1 MVELKHEIYTEN
13 PRNTDV
19 VYCKSWGNV
28 LQERELEKCKMW
40 KCATGNVECDMTGMM
55 AVLSKG
61 CAGVTA
67 TVSVTFRLLYHHC
80 PVPEYEVSTNCLEG
94 FSSWKRFNII
104 QNLNIK
110 LELNG

>member
-1 MVELKHEIYTEN
+1 MKFTRKTLGILMLSIVKVGEMYCRNGEN
-13 PRNTDV
+13 V
-19 VYCKSWGNV
+19 KC
-28 LQERELEKCKMW
+28 EKCG
-40 KCATGNVECDMTGMM
+40 TGYVECDMTGMM